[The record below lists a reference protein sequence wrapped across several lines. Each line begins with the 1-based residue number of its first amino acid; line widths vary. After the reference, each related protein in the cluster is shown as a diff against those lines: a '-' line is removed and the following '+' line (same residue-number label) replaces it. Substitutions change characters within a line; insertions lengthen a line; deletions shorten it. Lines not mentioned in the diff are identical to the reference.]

1 MNVVHRD
8 LKPENFLFK
17 EQGRHQL
24 KAIDFG
30 LSSFFLENKAL
41 QDLVGS
47 PFYMAPEV
55 RDRPSGE
62 AAEAA
67 WVKSGPL
74 LQCGACRR
82 SSHGNSRWGMCHAVQ
97 KSSR

>member
-30 LSSFFLENKAL
+30 LSSFFQENKAL
-41 QDLVGS
+41 KDLVGS

-55 RDRPSGE
+55 GHRVESS
-62 AAEAA
+62 AT
-67 WVKSGPL
+67 L
-74 LQCGACRR
+74 LG
-82 SSHGNSRWGMCHAVQ
+82 SNYLQ
-97 KSSR
+97 K

>member
-17 EQGRHQL
+17 EGANRSL

-30 LSSFFLENKAL
+30 LSSFYQDGKPLR
-41 QDLVGS
+41 DLVGS

-55 RDRPSGE
+55 RRAWGGVCGWGGGGRDLWCFRCWGVLSGRR
-62 AAEAA
+62 
-67 WVKSGPL
+67 V
-74 LQCGACRR
+74 LQG
-82 SSHGNSRWGMCHAVQ
+82 
-97 KSSR
+97 

>member
-17 EQGRHQL
+17 EAGRRHL

-30 LSSFFLENKAL
+30 LSAFYKEGQVMK
-41 QDLVGS
+41 DLVGS

-55 RDRPSGE
+55 RGAGHSRDTGTMDQTSHDNCFSARGGE
-62 AAEAA
+62 
-67 WVKSGPL
+67 V
-74 LQCGACRR
+74 
-82 SSHGNSRWGMCHAVQ
+82 HHHAVE
-97 KSSR
+97 